1 MTATF
6 LVPAIA
12 AALLLCAEAST
23 GPTRDPAWL
32 AGAGIVAVAIAAV
45 VLLAATAP
53 VGRSVGLTVAGAV
66 AAVAAVGLLRLLLR
80 LLLGR

>member
-12 AALLLCAEAST
+12 AALLICAEALT
-23 GPTRDPAWL
+23 GPRRDPTWL
-32 AGAGIVAVAIAAV
+32 GGVGIAAVAIAAV
-45 VLLAATAP
+45 IVLAATAA
-53 VGRSVGLTVAGAV
+53 VGRSVALTVAGAA
-66 AAVAAVGLLRLLLR
+66 AAVAAVGLLRFLLR